1 MNWRYEVTESNEVKV
16 YNDTQE
22 ECVIY
27 QPTWPNGEPFTNAQA
42 HSYGELTVTSYLD
55 ETSLLPGTG
64 PDAPTRTRPT
74 AMEIAEGKL
83 LSAGLTV
90 DDLKALLGL

>member
-1 MNWRYEVTESNEVKV
+1 MNWRYEVTAGNEVKV

-27 QPTWPNGEPFTNAQA
+27 QPTWPNGEPFTTAQA

-55 ETSLLPGTG
+55 ETSLLPGTS
-64 PDAPTRTRPT
+64 PTVPTIRRRT
-74 AMEIAEGKL
+74 AEEIRESKL
-83 LSAGLTV
+83 LATGLTV
-90 DDLKALLGL
+90 EDLRALLGL